1 MTEEKVIYQMT
12 LDFEAIAASASAS
25 CSNELKG
32 SNPYPTL
39 AVVVSLQELRDK
51 REKERQ
57 AALYGKIASSVA
69 HLISM

>member
-1 MTEEKVIYQMT
+1 MTEEKVTYQMA
-12 LDFEAIAASASAS
+12 LDFEAIGESVSAN
-25 CSNELKG
+25 CKDKLNNG
-32 SNPYPTL
+32 NPHHTL

-57 AALYGKIASSVA
+57 AALYGQIASSVA